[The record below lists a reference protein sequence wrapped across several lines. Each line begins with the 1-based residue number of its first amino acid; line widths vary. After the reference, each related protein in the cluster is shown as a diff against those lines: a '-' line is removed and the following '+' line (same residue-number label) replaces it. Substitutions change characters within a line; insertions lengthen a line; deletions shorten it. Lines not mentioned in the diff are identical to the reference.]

1 MEDNEIIKVKEII
14 DEKNNPFINNHSDLD
29 ISKYNISEI
38 CNDEDISKF
47 KEIQFKLIVIGD
59 IRTGKSSIINSLV
72 KGTFKDNY
80 QATIGFDIF
89 KYRRKVNDIII
100 NINIWDTCGL
110 IDFSSCTT
118 NLYKDAIIGII
129 VYEIDKR
136 ESFENIQN
144 WANILKLNSRSDV
157 IIIIVGNKSDLED
170 KREVKKEE
178 GIEFSKIYNYCL
190 FFETSAKNNISIK
203 ELFEQV
209 FEQLYLHYKKNMI
222 TDEEDES
229 REYFHKRKETI
240 ILNKKNH
247 NKKKRNNKNHCCN
260 IY

>member
-1 MEDNEIIKVKEII
+1 MTNEDNYDMILKLVLIGDSFVGKTNIM
-14 DEKNNPFINNHSDLD
+14 
-29 ISKYNISEI
+29 SKYLKNEFHEDSKATVGVEFGSKKFEI
-38 CNDEDISKF
+38 EG
-47 KEIQFKLIVIGD
+47 V
-59 IRTGKSSIINSLV
+59 SI
-72 KGTFKDNY
+72 KA
-80 QATIGFDIF
+80 Q
-89 KYRRKVNDIII
+89 
-100 NINIWDTCGL
+100 IWDTAGQERYKS
-110 IDFSSCTT
+110 IT
-118 NLYKDAIIGII
+118 NAYYKGSKGAFI
-129 VYEIDKR
+129 VYDISRKTT
-136 ESFENIQN
+136 FENVDKWIGE
-144 WANILKLNSRSDV
+144 LKDNASEDV
-157 IIIIVGNKSDLED
+157 HIMIVGNKSDLED

-229 REYFHKRKETI
+229 RENFHKRKETI